1 MKLLAILVFINF
13 ILLQLIGLVIGKPT
27 KETPIE
33 YNVSFGYNG
42 GEKEL
47 LVKTNSIVK
56 IEIETNNPIGC
67 SWSFV
72 NEAEIK
78 SSECIEFQDD
88 SYKNSCTDPQ
98 MNGCDGLRTLSFY
111 VRDAS
116 KPLPYLNLVCKRPQE
131 EENFG
136 EIMVTLYSD
145 EQIENPFSN
154 VITALF
160 SDEGGEKE
168 IFVNTNSYV
177 ELYLP
182 SNPSTGYSWILINE
196 DKFKTSETVTF
207 IRTEYE
213 SSCSE
218 LVDGCGGVD
227 KYIFLVK
234 DAYGELPKIKFVYKR
249 AWENKIFAEALVTL
263 KPIIYPDQP
272 TRLEFPISF
281 DINGGKKSIISS
293 TEFHSSC

>member
-1 MKLLAILVFINF
+1 
-13 ILLQLIGLVIGKPT
+13 
-27 KETPIE
+27 
-33 YNVSFGYNG
+33 
-42 GEKEL
+42 
-47 LVKTNSIVK
+47 
-56 IEIETNNPIGC
+56 
-67 SWSFV
+67 
-72 NEAEIK
+72 
-78 SSECIEFQDD
+78 
-88 SYKNSCTDPQ
+88 

-281 DINGGKKSIISS
+281 DINGGKKVLLVQRNSIVRVNLESNPSTGYSWMLVNEDEIKNSEVLEYQDSS
-293 TEFHSSC
+293 FKSNCGPEVDGCGGIETVSFLVKYTNKELPRIHLVYKRPWEKENYVSKW